1 MAQSRNNNIGSRAG
15 SVALLTAA
23 GLVSPF
29 WIEQSA
35 AMEAADPFADL
46 TPVSDSE
53 LDGMRGGFTT
63 PSGIEFNVGIERV
76 TTVNGHVAARHSIRH
91 VGREWSSE
99 LTTQSLPDG
108 ASVSASEDGSQVLIQ
123 NGPGNQ
129 FALTNNINELQFSG
143 VATLIQNTI
152 DGAVIQHLTTVNV
165 SVLNSAQA
173 IQANNLF
180 GGLNLYSSGL
190 GL

>member
-1 MAQSRNNNIGSRAG
+1 MVQSRNSLGSRAS
-15 SVALLTAA
+15 SVALLAAA

-53 LDGMRGGFTT
+53 LDSMRGGFTT

-76 TTVNGHVAARHSIRH
+76 TTVNGHEAVRHSIH
-91 VGREWSSE
+91 NVGSKWSSE

-108 ASVSASEDGSQVLIQ
+108 ASVSASADGSQVLIQ

-143 VATLIQNTI
+143 IATLIQNTV